1 MENKLKKLREWEE
14 VKKEILANTKVK
26 KEYEALAPQYKVI
39 NAVLKLRLKN
49 GLSQEAL
56 AKKIKTKQSNISRL
70 ESGRT
75 LHSLSLLARVAQ
87 ALGRELEITF
97 RQPIACR

>member
-14 VKKEILANTKVK
+14 VKKEILANPKVK
-26 KEYEALAPQYKVI
+26 KEYEALAPQYTAI
-39 NAVLKLRLKN
+39 SAVLKLRLKN

-70 ESGRT
+70 ESGRV
-75 LHSLSLLARVAQ
+75 LPSLPLLARIAQ
-87 ALGRELEITF
+87 ALGRELEISF
-97 RQPIACR
+97 RQPAACH